1 MRTWLLNP
9 VVFYPL
15 AAFIAILVIAISA
28 RPQSWPRTPAP
39 VAGLQAG
46 AALVLTQ
53 ASFDAPA
60 GDPDQN
66 LYVTRNYLGQAQT
79 LRIAV
84 LSNKPA
90 PGPADHGVQIL
101 LAPQT
106 GAELAGQALTI
117 VVSYNPL
124 PVNAATGL
132 AVSLEGTGPTM
143 WVAQNAPPQHGAISF
158 EVPAQTGINALGLRA
173 ISANENQRE
182 AYGLEITRISITPHP
197 AGAATH

>member
-15 AAFIAILVIAISA
+15 AAVIAILVIALSV
-28 RPQSWPRTPAP
+28 RPQSWPRAPAP
-39 VAGLQAG
+39 VAGLVAG
-46 AALVLTQ
+46 GGLVLTQ

-90 PGPADHGVQIL
+90 PGAGDHGVEIL
-101 LAPQT
+101 LAPE
-106 GAELAGQALTI
+106 AAAALDNKPLT
-117 VVSYNPL
+117 VVVNYNPL
-124 PVNAATGL
+124 PVNAA
-132 AVSLEGTGPTM
+132 
-143 WVAQNAPPQHGAISF
+143 
-158 EVPAQTGINALGLRA
+158 
-173 ISANENQRE
+173 
-182 AYGLEITRISITPHP
+182 
-197 AGAATH
+197 